1 MRVGHH
7 VIDLH
12 NWPAAIETQH
22 LVKRVRHPWYH
33 IQHYVLIGFKVD
45 RKLELHC
52 GSPEYQALFHDC
64 PLLYIIYL
72 GLECCRFPHISH
84 TCTCGQIFRCA
95 WDWLPICLAKVT
107 FVPKSLTKWIQS
119 FAETTSRRDL
129 LPFLNIY
136 ILSTDTV
143 DVLPYLLCSSLTLI
157 CYRPVCFISDST
169 MHTTNAILV
178 MIKIAWTPKGISI
191 DVKKRLK

>member
-136 ILSTDTV
+136 LINWYCWRLALPFMFLSH
-143 DVLPYLLCSSLTLI
+143 PYLLPPCLLYQWQHNAYYQCHLSNDQNSLNT
-157 CYRPVCFISDST
+157 
-169 MHTTNAILV
+169 
-178 MIKIAWTPKGISI
+178 KGHFN
-191 DVKKRLK
+191 RC